1 MWKRGRQETGY
12 FKLKLLQLKNFD
24 CYLLKFPQ
32 GSEIPEHIDP
42 VMFKR
47 HYRLN
52 IVLKKARVGGKFLA
66 HSGKKPIINW
76 PRVILF
82 RPDVTSHGVSKIE
95 KGTRYV
101 LSFGWAL
108 K

>member
-1 MWKRGRQETGY
+1 MWQRGRQESGY
-12 FKLKLLQLKNFD
+12 FKRKIFSFASFD
-24 CYLLKFPQ
+24 CYLLKFPE

-42 VMFKR
+42 VLQKR

-52 IVLKKARVGGKFLA
+52 IVLKKPKKGGKFLA
-66 HSGKKPIINW
+66 HSGRKPFLNTS
-76 PRVILF
+76 RVIFF
-82 RPDVTSHGVSKIE
+82 RPDATSHGVSKVE
-95 KGTRYV
+95 KGSRYV